1 MNHLVGSYCHQ
12 RNAFLATGSL
22 SRERIVD
29 NGIRNILPIIH
40 GELMVKIMVPFAHR
54 EDRGDEVVARGMF
67 VIVWRTSKVVR
78 DGVDAERALS

>member
-1 MNHLVGSYCHQ
+1 
-12 RNAFLATGSL
+12 
-22 SRERIVD
+22 
-29 NGIRNILPIIH
+29 
-40 GELMVKIMVPFAHR
+40 MVKIMVPFAHR